1 MSALPLVS
9 LEAVRR
15 ELDGQP
21 ALDIVRWCYENFE
34 PGHIALSTSF
44 GAEGMVLLDMIMQV
58 CQSPRVFTIDTGRM
72 FQETYDVWQ
81 KVIEK
86 YNIPIEVCYPD
97 AGDINAMVKEQGPNL
112 FYKSVENR
120 KRCCYVR
127 KVAPLRPAL
136 RDTHV
141 WLTALRRGQS
151 ESRSEIPVIDF
162 VPDYG
167 LYKVCPLY
175 QWSEE
180 TVWEYIRNNGVP
192 FNELYNR
199 GFRTIGCR
207 PCSRAIGPHEDT
219 RAGRWW
225 WEKETAKECGIHVHG
240 GKVQRKPKPPMYQI

>member
-1 MSALPLVS
+1 MSALPIIN
-9 LEAVRR
+9 LEAVQG
-15 ELDGQP
+15 ELEGQP
-21 ALDIVRWCYENFE
+21 ALEIVRWCYMTFE
-34 PGHIALSTSF
+34 PQRIVMSTSF
-44 GAEGMVLLDMIMQV
+44 GAEGVVLLDMIMQV
-58 CQSPRVFTIDTGRM
+58 CPTPRVFTIDTGRM

-81 KVIEK
+81 KVMEK
-86 YNIPIEVCYPD
+86 YRIPIEVCYPD
-97 AGDINAMVKEQGPNL
+97 ANEINAMIKEQGPNL

-136 RDTHV
+136 KDMHV
-141 WLTALRRGQS
+141 WLTALRREQS
-151 ESRSEIPVIDF
+151 EARATTPVIDF

-180 TVWEYIRNNGVP
+180 TVWEYIRNNGLP
-192 FNELYNR
+192 YNELYNR

-225 WEKETAKECGIHVHG
+225 WEKDAQKECGIHVHE
-240 GKVQRKPKPPMYQI
+240 GKVKRGPKPPMYQI